1 MAQTAKETESKPP
14 DAAPKFDFSGAI
26 SRLDAR
32 QFERLKK
39 LMDIEGKR
47 RRNNEAS
54 VGEMS
59 NSDFDRWATE
69 QVTKSEQAMRESWL
83 RDELGS
89 KSKSGK
95 VRDNGK

>member
-1 MAQTAKETESKPP
+1 
-14 DAAPKFDFSGAI
+14 
-26 SRLDAR
+26 
-32 QFERLKK
+32 
-39 LMDIEGKR
+39 MDIEGKR
-47 RRNNEAS
+47 RRNDEAS

-59 NSDFDRWATE
+59 NQEFDRWAAE

-95 VRDNGK
+95 EPDNGK